1 VSRGVG
7 AAHFWFGAVVS
18 MAGFLL
24 FGCATAEPRP
34 PGVSSRVTFSVLPVY
49 PKSFEITA
57 VGPRSISREQLKE
70 AWQKKAQ
77 VVAGDRRFK
86 TAPLVVHDNEAI
98 AYGVYWPMQ
107 SRSMTGTITLLD

>member
-1 VSRGVG
+1 
-7 AAHFWFGAVVS
+7 

-34 PGVSSRVTFSVLPVY
+34 PGVSGRVTFSVLPIY

-57 VGPRSISREQLKE
+57 VGPRSIAREELKE
-70 AWQKKAQ
+70 AWEKKAQ
-77 VVAGDRRFK
+77 LIARGRRFK
-86 TAPLVVHDNEAI
+86 TASLVVHDNEAI

>member
-1 VSRGVG
+1 
-7 AAHFWFGAVVS
+7 

-24 FGCATAEPRP
+24 FGCAAAEPRP
-34 PGVSSRVTFSVLPVY
+34 PGVSWRIGFSVLPVY

-57 VGPRSISREQLKE
+57 VGSRSIPREELKE
-70 AWQKKAQ
+70 AWQRKAQ
-77 VVAGDRRFK
+77 LVARGHRFK
-86 TAPLVVHDNEAI
+86 TGPLVVHDNEAI